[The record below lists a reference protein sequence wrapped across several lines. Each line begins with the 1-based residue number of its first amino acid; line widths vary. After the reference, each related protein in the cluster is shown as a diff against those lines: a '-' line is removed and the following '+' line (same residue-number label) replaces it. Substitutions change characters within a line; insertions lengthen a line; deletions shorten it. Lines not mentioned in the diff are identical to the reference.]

1 VVRLPFIGCAEDVSS
16 TSSPLATDT
25 SHFGLYSHP
34 HSGGGGGD
42 NLLITITVARIAE
55 RHKICFFLQVQRSSA
70 MILRSARSAIRA
82 ETLKT
87 HNKLASWLF
96 MLCTLL
102 MLASLIGPLASLQ
115 SSREPRLSFHSG

>member
-1 VVRLPFIGCAEDVSS
+1 
-16 TSSPLATDT
+16 
-25 SHFGLYSHP
+25 
-34 HSGGGGGD
+34 
-42 NLLITITVARIAE
+42 VARIAE
-55 RHKICFFLQVQRSSA
+55 RHEICFFQNLLIILQLQRSSA

-102 MLASLIGPLASLQ
+102 MLASVIRMWSHWFEISASLGI
-115 SSREPRLSFHSG
+115 SRAAGLLAVITGAALIVSWWVNTGNE

>member
-1 VVRLPFIGCAEDVSS
+1 
-16 TSSPLATDT
+16 
-25 SHFGLYSHP
+25 
-34 HSGGGGGD
+34 
-42 NLLITITVARIAE
+42 
-55 RHKICFFLQVQRSSA
+55 

-102 MLASLIGPLASLQ
+102 MLASVIRMWSHWFEISASLGF
-115 SSREPRLSFHSG
+115 SRAAGLLAVITGAALIVSWWVNTGNE